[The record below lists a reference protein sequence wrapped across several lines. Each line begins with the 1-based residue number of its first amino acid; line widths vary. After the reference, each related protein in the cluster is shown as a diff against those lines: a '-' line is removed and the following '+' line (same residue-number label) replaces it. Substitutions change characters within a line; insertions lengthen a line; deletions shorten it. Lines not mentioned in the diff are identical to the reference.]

1 MRYPALASLLTLA
14 AASTAHAAPTSPL
27 HPLVPS
33 ELPASCRD
41 HAAVPTTATT
51 VDPDFA
57 AHVSVASCLAE
68 TAMAD
73 LALQPDDVSLTS
85 LDVAAAPSLEI
96 LEDVRAH
103 GEDHWKA
110 IADDRKADL
119 LLGMVVRMRIATNDP
134 DDHAGLEPKLARWID
149 VAEGATREAAPLS
162 HREHIGQAR
171 GTLRRIVD
179 VAIA

>member
-134 DDHAGLEPKLARWID
+134 MTTPVSSRSSRAGSMSPRARLARRRRSRIASTSAKP
-149 VAEGATREAAPLS
+149 AERFAA
-162 HREHIGQAR
+162 
-171 GTLRRIVD
+171 
-179 VAIA
+179 